1 MEEAAGIISLIAILF
16 IIFSVYFTFKILQF
30 VVTATNLYKKMIN
43 RQDAMIKLL
52 FDIRDNTKKYESL
65 DAKGIDLI
73 EDVDTFM
80 CESCKTEVPSSAK
93 VCPKCGAEFE

>member
-1 MEEAAGIISLIAILF
+1 MEAAAGIISLIAISF

-52 FDIRDNTKKYESL
+52 FDIRDNTKKYENL
-65 DAKGIDLI
+65 DGKQI
-73 EDVDTFM
+73 ELVEDFETFM
-80 CESCKTEVPSSAK
+80 CESCKTEVPSSAS
-93 VCPKCGAEFE
+93 VCPNCGAEFE